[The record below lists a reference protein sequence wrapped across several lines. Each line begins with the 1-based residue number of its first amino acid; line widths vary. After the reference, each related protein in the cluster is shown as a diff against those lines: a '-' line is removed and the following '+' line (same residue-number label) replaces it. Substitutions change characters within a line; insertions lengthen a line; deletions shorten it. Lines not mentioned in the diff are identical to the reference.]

1 MADRENLSIADILA
15 QARKDDGGG
24 GGDPPPADD
33 APAES
38 QPEPTPAPEA
48 KSSAASGD
56 PKSMSVADM
65 LAAARA
71 SDGEGGGSSDA
82 AEEKPVAETPAAS
95 APSKPASEMSVAEM
109 LAAAR
114 GEKSGGGA
122 TAKPKAKAAPKA
134 KPKAKAK
141 ADAPEAKSTGPK
153 DTASILAAA
162 RKADKSGPI
171 SKAEAANRDKPD
183 AKAKPA
189 KQAPPMPE
197 KPGYARPQP
206 ARPREDA
213 EDRRGFFGLF
223 LGSYFAFGATA
234 LTLTHLLW
242 TLGFARFM
250 FPNILTEPPT
260 KFKVGPAGGFAPG
273 SVETKFK
280 AQFGVWVVNALYKG
294 SQIIFA
300 LKSVCT
306 HLGCTPNWL
315 EAEQKFKC
323 PCHGSGFYKDGVNF
337 EGPAPRPLERYAI
350 SVAADGQLEVDKSA
364 TFQEEKGQWN
374 DSASFVEV

>member
-1 MADRENLSIADILA
+1 
-15 QARKDDGGG
+15 
-24 GGDPPPADD
+24 
-33 APAES
+33 
-38 QPEPTPAPEA
+38 
-48 KSSAASGD
+48 
-56 PKSMSVADM
+56 
-65 LAAARA
+65 
-71 SDGEGGGSSDA
+71 
-82 AEEKPVAETPAAS
+82 
-95 APSKPASEMSVAEM
+95 MSVAEM

-114 GEKSGGGA
+114 GEKSGGA
-122 TAKPKAKAAPKA
+122 PAKAKPKGKAAPK
-134 KPKAKAK
+134 PKASAKAK
-141 ADAPEAKSTGPK
+141 AEPAESKPTGPK

-171 SKAEAANRDKPD
+171 SKAEAASRGQTPAKEKP
-183 AKAKPA
+183 K

-197 KPGYARPQP
+197 KPGYARPEP
-206 ARPREDA
+206 ARPQA
-213 EDRRGFFGLF
+213 GTEDRRGFFGLF
-223 LGSYFAFGATA
+223 LGSYFAFGSTA
-234 LTLTHLLW
+234 LALTHLLW

-260 KFKVGPAGGFAPG
+260 KFKVGPPGNFAPE

-294 SQIIFA
+294 SQVVFA

-350 SVAADGQLEVDKSA
+350 SVAADGQLEIDKSK
-364 TFQEEKGQWN
+364 TFQEEKGQWT
-374 DSASFVEV
+374 DTASFVEV